1 MNPSNNVVIDR
12 KLLHVLMILLKF
24 IKEFEKR
31 RREQLRFSLVAKI
44 AEFTA
49 NVKEGFNK
57 AVFLC
62 FNFGSADLKVLIWGS
77 LVALDVSSIYNLV
90 SLIS

>member
-57 AVFLC
+57 AVFYASTL
-62 FNFGSADLKVLIWGS
+62 DLLT
-77 LVALDVSSIYNLV
+77 
-90 SLIS
+90 